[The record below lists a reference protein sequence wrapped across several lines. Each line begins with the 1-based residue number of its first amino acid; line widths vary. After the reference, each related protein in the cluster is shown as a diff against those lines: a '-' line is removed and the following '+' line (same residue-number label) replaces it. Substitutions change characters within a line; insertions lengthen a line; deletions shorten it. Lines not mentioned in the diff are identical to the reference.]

1 VTDSRTRL
9 SLRVSPNA
17 RRSAV
22 VGRHGEGWR
31 LRVAAPAESGRAN
44 RSLTAFLAELLR
56 VPADDVRIVA
66 GGGGREKIVE
76 IEGRDAAEA
85 DAALAAAAVTG
96 EDRG

>member
-17 RRSAV
+17 PRSAV
-22 VGRHGEGWR
+22 VGRHGDGWK

-44 RSLTAFLAELLR
+44 RSLTAFLAGVLGVHAGQVR
-56 VPADDVRIVA
+56 VVA
-66 GGGGREKIVE
+66 GAGGRDKMVQ
-76 IEGRDAAEA
+76 IEGRTAAEA
-85 DAALAAAAVTG
+85 EAALAAAAVTG

>member
-1 VTDSRTRL
+1 VTDSRTRI

-22 VGRHGEGWR
+22 VGRHGDGWK

-44 RSLTAFLAELLR
+44 RSLTAFLADLLGVR
-56 VPADDVRIVA
+56 ARDVRVVA
-66 GGGGREKIVE
+66 GAAGREKIVE
-76 IEGRDAAEA
+76 IDGRDGAEA
-85 DAALAAAAVTG
+85 EAALEAAMTG